1 MIGASVSILVSAS
14 AVLKCFSEDCTEVT
28 VSDLVRRLAMPKS
41 NASRL
46 LRGMRDAG
54 FLECVGDSKR
64 FRPSLMLMNVGRTY
78 RRSSS
83 LIERADAVV
92 QRVSQECG
100 HTGYV
105 SKRDGVHIVA
115 VTDHQGS
122 NALRV
127 VSSVGRLLPAFASAT
142 GRSLLARLSDEEVRA
157 LYPAG
162 LPTPPSAQAPQT
174 LDDLLARLAD
184 IRASGIAT
192 SHDEANRGVAA
203 IAVAVGDND
212 TGEEVSL
219 CIVFPL
225 TTSDPGERIAIAR
238 ALHDGAAEIAALSHD
253 PTFVPP
259 TARVGK
265 GLIP

>member
-1 MIGASVSILVSAS
+1 MSILVSAA
-14 AVLKCFSEDCTEVT
+14 AVLKCFSEECTELT

-46 LRGMRDAG
+46 LRAMRDTG
-54 FLECVGDSKR
+54 FLESVGDSKR

-83 LIERADAVV
+83 LIERAEAVV

-115 VTDHQGS
+115 ITDHQGT

-127 VSSVGRLLPAFASAT
+127 VSSVGRMLPAFASAT
-142 GRSLLARLSDEEVRA
+142 GRSLLARLTNSEVRT
-157 LYPAG
+157 LYADG
-162 LPTPPSAQAPQT
+162 LPPAPSAQAPQNIE
-174 LDDLLARLAD
+174 DLLARLAEV
-184 IRASGIAT
+184 RASGVAA

-203 IAVAVGDND
+203 IAVAVGDGD

-225 TTSDPGERIAIAR
+225 TTSNSVERAAIAR
-238 ALHDGAAEIAALSHD
+238 ALSEGAAEIAALGND
-253 PTFVPP
+253 TTFMLPME
-259 TARVGK
+259 RDGK
-265 GLIP
+265 GLNP

>member
-1 MIGASVSILVSAS
+1 MSILVSAS

-28 VSDLVRRLAMPKS
+28 VSDLVRLLGMPKS

-54 FLECVGDSKR
+54 LLENVGDSKR

-92 QRVSQECG
+92 QRVSQEYG

-105 SKRDGVHIVA
+105 SKRDGEHIVA
-115 VTDHQGS
+115 VTDHQGT

-142 GRSLLARLSDEEVRA
+142 GRSLLARLSDDEVRA
-157 LYPAG
+157 LYRDG
-162 LPTPPSAQAPQT
+162 LPPAPSAQAPQS
-174 LDDLLARLAD
+174 LDELLGRLAD
-184 IRASGIAT
+184 IRVSGIAT

-203 IAVAVGDND
+203 IAVAVGDSD

-225 TTSDPGERIAIAR
+225 TTSDKAERTAITK
-238 ALHDGAAEIAALSHD
+238 ALQDGAAEIAALGKD
-253 PTFVPP
+253 AKFVLPKARNDKGPTS
-259 TARVGK
+259 
-265 GLIP
+265 

>member
-1 MIGASVSILVSAS
+1 MSILVSAS
-14 AVLKCFSEDCTEVT
+14 AVLKCFSEDCSEVT
-28 VSDLVRRLAMPKS
+28 VSDLVRRLGMPKS

-54 FLECVGDSKR
+54 LLESVCDSKR
-64 FRPSLMLMNVGRTY
+64 FRPSLMMINVGRTY

-105 SKRDGVHIVA
+105 SKRDGADIIA
-115 VTDHQGS
+115 VTDHQGA

-127 VSSVGRLLPAFASAT
+127 VSSVGRRLPAFASAT
-142 GRSLLARLSDEEVRA
+142 GRSLLARLTDGEVGA
-157 LYPAG
+157 LYPDG
-162 LPTPPSAQAPQT
+162 LPPAPSAQAPQSM
-174 LDDLLARLAD
+174 DDLFRRLGE
-184 IRASGIAT
+184 IRASGVAT

-203 IAVAVGDND
+203 LAVAVGDGD

-219 CIVFPL
+219 CIVFPI
-225 TTSDPGERIAIAR
+225 TNSDPAERVAITE
-238 ALHDGAAEIAALSHD
+238 ALREGAAEVAAICKD
-253 PTFVPP
+253 DKF
-259 TARVGK
+259 ARHRANNGK
-265 GLIP
+265 GPVP

>member
-1 MIGASVSILVSAS
+1 MSILVSAS
-14 AVLKCFSEDCTEVT
+14 AVLKCFSEECTEVT

-54 FLECVGDSKR
+54 LLESVGDSKR
-64 FRPSLMLMNVGRTY
+64 FRPSLMLVNVGRTY

-115 VTDHQGS
+115 VTDHQGT

-127 VSSVGRLLPAFASAT
+127 VSSVGRVLPAFASAT
-142 GRSLLARLSDEEVRA
+142 GRSLLARLTDDEVRA
-157 LYPAG
+157 LYPDG
-162 LPTPPSAQAPQT
+162 LPGAPSVRAPQT
-174 LDDLLARLAD
+174 MDELLGRLAD
-184 IRASGIAT
+184 IRLSGVAT

-203 IAVAVGDND
+203 IAVAVGDRD

-225 TTSDPGERIAIAR
+225 TTSDSVERTAITKALRDGANEIATLGNDTAFALSRAR
-238 ALHDGAAEIAALSHD
+238 A
-253 PTFVPP
+253 
-259 TARVGK
+259 GK
-265 GLIP
+265 G

>member
-1 MIGASVSILVSAS
+1 MSILVSAS

-46 LRGMRDAG
+46 LRSMRDAG
-54 FLECVGDSKR
+54 FLESVGDSKR

-92 QRVSQECG
+92 QRVSLDCG

-105 SKRDGVHIVA
+105 SKRDGIHIVA
-115 VTDHQGS
+115 VTDHEGA

-127 VSSVGRLLPAFASAT
+127 VSSVGRRLPAFASAT
-142 GRSLLARLSDEEVRA
+142 GRSLLARLGDDEVRA
-157 LYPAG
+157 LYPDG
-162 LPTPPSAQAPQT
+162 LPPAPSAQAPQT
-174 LDDLLARLAD
+174 MDDLLGRLAD
-184 IRASGIAT
+184 IRTSGVAI

-203 IAVAVGDND
+203 IAVAVGDSD

-225 TTSDPGERIAIAR
+225 TTSNSVERTTITR
-238 ALHDGAAEIAALSHD
+238 ALHEGAAEIAALGND
-253 PTFVPP
+253 TRFVLPP
-259 TARVGK
+259 ARVTK
-265 GLIP
+265 GLTT